1 MKVTGWDT
9 RSSST
14 VLHVNWAFVS
24 SFLAEYSRVE
34 EVVDSPVTASTST
47 EVRMEIPT
55 QETNNPKKSQ
65 CANHRNKRQNAIQN
79 SIHATKIKTYHFHQ
93 PTEVDCSLAM

>member
-1 MKVTGWDT
+1 MVKVTGWDT

-14 VLHVNWAFVS
+14 VPHVNWAFVS

-34 EVVDSPVTASTST
+34 EVVDSPVMASTST

-55 QETNNPKKSQ
+55 QETNN
-65 CANHRNKRQNAIQN
+65 
-79 SIHATKIKTYHFHQ
+79 TKN
-93 PTEVDCSLAM
+93 PL